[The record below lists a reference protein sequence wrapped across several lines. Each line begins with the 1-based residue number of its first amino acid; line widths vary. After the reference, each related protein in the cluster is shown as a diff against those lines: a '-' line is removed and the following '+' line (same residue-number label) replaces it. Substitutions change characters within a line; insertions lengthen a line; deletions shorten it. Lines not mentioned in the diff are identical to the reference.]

1 MKKGENAMTNLIGH
15 YLGRYHILEQLGE
28 GGMAVVYKAFDTRLE
43 RNVAIKVI
51 LPGKEH
57 TEKFLKRFEREAKAL
72 ASLNHQNIVKVI
84 DYGEQEGIP
93 YLVMEYLA
101 GGTLKQKMSGKPM
114 PWKDSIRLLIPI
126 ANALAS
132 AHKNNIIH
140 RDVKPANVLIAQ
152 TGETMLSDFGIAKI
166 LEAEETLDLTGTGVG
181 VGTPE
186 YMSPEQ
192 AQGKQVD
199 ARSDVYSLG
208 VVFYEMLTGRKPY
221 QADTPYAVV
230 IKHVTEPL
238 PNPKI
243 YSVSLPSLV
252 ENVLFK
258 CLSKKPENRYSD
270 MGKLTIA
277 FERTLNEAVEPKTG
291 ISRRSILIGVFFVLI
306 FAGLFLFKENNF
318 RFTKTTQ
325 QPQLQTESTGISS
338 STNETQSPVPLN
350 IASTQ
355 VAIQIIPTLTITA
368 TQVLN
373 VAYYDD
379 FNDPKFDGTF
389 NREKW
394 EASNNCTNVG
404 QSNGVLVF
412 KNRNEGC
419 DLIVYSSNNDFTYLT
434 SLSWLEAKVK
444 MENDFSGEVA
454 TQELQLNTV
463 ISDVSYVAWCG
474 IIQRQNDTR
483 FFFTITNSSKWEN
496 GLSDEY
502 HQEMP
507 TTYGE
512 WHDIRIEI
520 DPNTMKITCMV
531 DNLLLGSH
539 IPIDADMLRKAKFNL
554 VIEAARGSDS
564 FATSLVDDISIS
576 AFSNVAP

>member
-1 MKKGENAMTNLIGH
+1 MTNLIGQS
-15 YLGRYHILEQLGE
+15 LGRYHILEQLGE

-72 ASLNHQNIVKVI
+72 ASLNHPNIVKVI
-84 DYGEQEGIP
+84 DYGEQEGLP

-114 PWKDSIRLLIPI
+114 PWRDAIRLLIPI

-140 RDVKPANVLIAQ
+140 RDVKPANILITQ
-152 TGETMLSDFGIAKI
+152 TGEPMLSDFGIAKI

-192 AQGKQVD
+192 AQGKQAD

-230 IKHVTEPL
+230 IKHVNEPL
-238 PNPKI
+238 PNPKMF
-243 YSVSLPSLV
+243 SVGLPSLV
-252 ENVLFK
+252 ENALFK
-258 CLSKKPENRYSD
+258 SLSKKPENRFSD
-270 MGKLTIA
+270 MEKLSTA
-277 FERTLNEAVEPKTG
+277 LERALNEAVELNTG
-291 ISRRSILIGVFFVLI
+291 IPRRPIMIGVFFVLI
-306 FAGLFLFKENNF
+306 IAGLFLFKDNIF

-325 QPQLQTESTGISS
+325 QSPLQTESNGISS
-338 STNETQSPVPLN
+338 PANETQSPIPLT
-350 IASTQ
+350 IESTQ
-355 VAIQIIPTLTITA
+355 VAIQIVPTLPTTA
-368 TQVLN
+368 TQALN
-373 VAYYDD
+373 VAFHDD
-379 FNDPKFDGTF
+379 FNDPQFDGTF

-412 KNRNEGC
+412 NNRNEGC
-419 DLIVYSSNNDFTYLT
+419 DLVVYSSNNDLSYLK
-434 SLSWLEAKVK
+434 SLSWLQAKVK
-444 MENDFSGEVA
+444 MENDFSGDVA
-454 TQELQLNTV
+454 TQELQFNTV
-463 ISDVSYVAWCG
+463 MSDVVYVAWCG

-483 FFFTITNSSKWEN
+483 FFFTITNGSRWEN
-496 GLSDEY
+496 GINDEY

-507 TTYGE
+507 TTSGE

-531 DNLLLGSH
+531 DNLLLGAH
-539 IPIDADMLRKAKFNL
+539 IPIDADLLRKAQFNRI
-554 VIEAARGSDS
+554 VEAARGTAS
-564 FATSLVDDISIS
+564 FATSMVDDVSIS
-576 AFSNVAP
+576 PFSNVAP